1 MKKRLS
7 ILFVYLLLFSAP
19 LLAEVRAI
27 QIGVL
32 SHRGDAATLAT
43 WSPTADYLTDSIDG
57 YRFNIVP
64 LNFDQVDPS
73 VASGAV
79 DFVLVNPGIYVNLEV
94 RYRVSRIATLN
105 NQGSGVP
112 YNVFGGV
119 IFTRADRDD
128 INQLSDLIGRSF
140 MAVDKTSLGGFQMAW
155 RELQQQGIDPYRDFA
170 EIQFAGIHDRVVQA
184 VLAGEVD
191 VGTVRT
197 DILERMAADGMI
209 ELDQFRIIHSQQHE
223 HFLYVNS
230 SSLYPEWPFS
240 KVRHTSDEL
249 AQRVAMALL
258 NMPLQA
264 RASRAGHY
272 TGWTFP
278 LNYQPVHDLFKELQ
292 LPPYDV
298 MGKFTIWDAVRQYW
312 YWIIASL
319 VFLLF
324 MALMTLWV
332 LRLNRALKIAQS
344 RLQHQ
349 HELILDSVSDGIYG
363 VDLEGNSTF
372 LNQAMERITGWS
384 AEDLIGKN
392 QHQILHHTHADGS
405 HFPNEECPVYQTF
418 KDNQPRFIS
427 DDTFW
432 KKDGSCFSV
441 EYSSTPLRDEQGKT
455 VGSVVVFRDISLRKS
470 VEDEL
475 RQHQQELAHVARL
488 STMGEMVSGIA
499 HEINQPLTAIATN
512 AQALIRC
519 VESGQS
525 DLEPF
530 VDVMERIVNQATHA
544 GEVIRELRKFVRKEP
559 PQLVSIDLCQVVR
572 EATLLFSS
580 EIRQAGI
587 KLQLQLGEVTEIR
600 AQRIQIEQVILN
612 LARNAIEAMA
622 DNALEHKLLLIRVR
636 MRNSQQVELSVRDSG
651 PGLSAEIEG
660 QLFDPFVT
668 TKEKGMGL
676 GLSISHSI
684 IEHHGGTLSVVNHV
698 EGVTFVVLLPAVAEL
713 EKG

>member
-7 ILFVYLLLFSAP
+7 IFFVYLLLFSTPP
-19 LLAEVRAI
+19 LASETAI

-32 SHRGDAATLAT
+32 SHRGETATLAT

-57 YRFNIVP
+57 YRFKIVP
-64 LNFDQVDPS
+64 LDFDQVDPA

-105 NQGSGVP
+105 NRGSGVP

-119 IFTRADRDD
+119 IFTRADRND
-128 INQLSDLIGRSF
+128 IQTLSDLMGKRF
-140 MAVDKTSLGGFQMAW
+140 MAVDKTSLGGFEMAW
-155 RELQQQGIDPYRDFA
+155 REFRHQGIDPYTDLA
-170 EIQFAGIHDRVVQA
+170 EIRFAGIHDRVVQA

-197 DILERMAADGMI
+197 DILERMAAEGVI
-209 ELDQFRIIHSQQHE
+209 ELDQFRIIHPQKHD
-223 HFLYVNS
+223 HFLYLNS
-230 SSLYPEWPFS
+230 TQLYPEWPFS
-240 KVRHTSDEL
+240 KVRHTSNEL
-249 AQRVAMALL
+249 AQRVALALL
-258 NMPLQA
+258 NMPLHHPA
-264 RASRAGHY
+264 THAGHY

-298 MGKFTIWDAVRQYW
+298 MGTFTIWDAIRQYW

-332 LRLNRALKIAQS
+332 LRLNRALKVAQS

-392 QHQILHHTHADGS
+392 QHKILHHSHADGS
-405 HFPNEECPVYQTF
+405 HFPNETCPVYQTF
-418 KDNQPRFIS
+418 KDNRPRFVS

-432 KKDGSCFSV
+432 KKDGSSFSV
-441 EYSSTPLRDEQGKT
+441 EYSSTPLRDEQGET
-455 VGSVVVFRDISLRKS
+455 VGSVVVFRDISQRKQ
-470 VEDEL
+470 VEEEL
-475 RQHQQELAHVARL
+475 WRHQQELAHVARL

-525 DLEPF
+525 DLEQF

-544 GEVIRELRKFVRKEP
+544 GGVIRELRGFVRKEP
-559 PQLVSIDLCQVVR
+559 RQLSIIDLCQVVR

-580 EIRQAGI
+580 EIHQAGI
-587 KLQLQLGEVTEIR
+587 RLQLQLGEVSLIR
-600 AQRIQIEQVILN
+600 VQRIQIEQVILN
-612 LARNAIEAMA
+612 LARNAIEAMS
-622 DNALEHKLLLIRVR
+622 DTMSEHKLLIIRVR
-636 MRNSQQVELSVRDSG
+636 MRNSQQVELSVQDSG
-651 PGLSAEIEG
+651 PGVSSEIEA
-660 QLFDPFVT
+660 QLFGPFVT
-668 TKEKGMGL
+668 TKENGMGL
-676 GLSISHSI
+676 GLSISHGI
-684 IEHHGGTLSVVNHV
+684 IEHHGGTLSVVNHG
-698 EGVTFVVLLPAVAEL
+698 EGATFVVLLPIAKLKE
-713 EKG
+713 G